1 MSVRTVPVDAKRADW
16 PRLVADQT
24 NRVSG
29 QVASMQSGA
38 GGFSRAKAR
47 FLSGQ

>member
-1 MSVRTVPVDAKRADW
+1 MRQIPVDARIKDW
-16 PRLVADQT
+16 PRRVAEQGNKVAGLV
-24 NRVSG
+24 S
-29 QVASMQSGA
+29 SMQSGA